1 MCTIIY
7 LPILGVPFAI
17 VPLKVVKLRLFE
29 IIFKHCVFVQ
39 FLLLLL
45 HTADKRQFS
54 SQQEK
59 SKGNKIFW
67 QKTLH
72 CRNGP
77 FSSFREKRRASLSF
91 CFSCKLWSRIWA
103 RDNAT
108 VYGFYTLPTL
118 ILRFHPSIV
127 KF

>member
-1 MCTIIY
+1 MYTFNCCVCTLIYIFCDACTFFCNCTFFPFEHIMCTIIY
-7 LPILGVPFAI
+7 LPKLGVPFAI

-39 FLLLLL
+39 FLLL

-77 FSSFREKRRASLSF
+77 FSSFREKRRASLF
-91 CFSCKLWSRIWA
+91 L
-103 RDNAT
+103 
-108 VYGFYTLPTL
+108 L
-118 ILRFHPSIV
+118 
-127 KF
+127 